1 MSGDSFSGN
10 DSLENKK
17 AEFISNTDNKE
28 HKLFIKKNNLL
39 YLLIFITAFFIIY
52 IIYQYNH
59 INSLKIKIASIE
71 KSLSALSSVNYD
83 KEINS
88 FNKINKTQ
96 NDLIDKNSLKIDEI
110 VEINN
115 EVKKIINKIEK
126 DNSNTVTKQT
136 YNQNPNYILLY
147 LMEIKNNIK
156 YSTPNLDQIS
166 FISNYLNNIIIPEE
180 IKLALNNLDRL
191 NKLELKGHNKIIEH
205 IDANFIKINEPINK
219 NNEPEKSLLNN
230 IKKLIKITKT
240 DSKKFIN
247 TKDYYSILINSI
259 NNHNYDS
266 SLNELNLIN
275 DNGEFDESI
284 QDIKHIKSLYQSVN
298 LIIKWLIFK
307 G

>member
-1 MSGDSFSGN
+1 
-10 DSLENKK
+10 
-17 AEFISNTDNKE
+17 
-28 HKLFIKKNNLL
+28 
-39 YLLIFITAFFIIY
+39 
-52 IIYQYNH
+52 
-59 INSLKIKIASIE
+59 
-71 KSLSALSSVNYD
+71 
-83 KEINS
+83 
-88 FNKINKTQ
+88 
-96 NDLIDKNSLKIDEI
+96 
-110 VEINN
+110 
-115 EVKKIINKIEK
+115 
-126 DNSNTVTKQT
+126 
-136 YNQNPNYILLY
+136 
-147 LMEIKNNIK
+147 MEIKNNIK

-166 FISNYLNNIIIPEE
+166 FISNYLNNTVIPEE

-191 NKLELKGHNKIIEH
+191 NKLELKGHNKIIER
-205 IDANFIKINEPINK
+205 IDTNFIKINEPINQ

-247 TKDYYSILINSI
+247 TKDYYSILIKSI

-298 LIIKWLIFK
+298 LIIQWLIFK